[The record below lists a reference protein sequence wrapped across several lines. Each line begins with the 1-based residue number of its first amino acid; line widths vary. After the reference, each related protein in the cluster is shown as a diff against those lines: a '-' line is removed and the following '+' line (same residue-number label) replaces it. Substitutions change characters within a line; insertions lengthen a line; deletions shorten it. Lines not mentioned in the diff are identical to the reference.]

1 MSRNKYLA
9 SQRGFVLLEL
19 VGLMAL
25 MLLSG
30 GLVYLQGEALWQQY
44 YKQQV
49 RFMGQ
54 LLAGDLRQLQ
64 YQALYKIDNVTRDV
78 RTNANRDGYY
88 LTEKGLA
95 TKTQLFSTYNCADV
109 YFESRIT
116 KLEFSKNGAPS
127 VNGYYRLRH
136 KRLANFVYQIDVQP
150 ITGRVLAYDAQ

>member
-64 YQALYKIDNVTRDV
+64 YQALFKIDNVTRDV
-78 RTNANRDGYY
+78 RTNANRDAII
-88 LTEKGLA
+88 LRKRAWRLKRSCLA
-95 TKTQLFSTYNCADV
+95 
-109 YFESRIT
+109 
-116 KLEFSKNGAPS
+116 
-127 VNGYYRLRH
+127 
-136 KRLANFVYQIDVQP
+136 P
-150 ITGRVLAYDAQ
+150 ITVPMFILKAGLPS